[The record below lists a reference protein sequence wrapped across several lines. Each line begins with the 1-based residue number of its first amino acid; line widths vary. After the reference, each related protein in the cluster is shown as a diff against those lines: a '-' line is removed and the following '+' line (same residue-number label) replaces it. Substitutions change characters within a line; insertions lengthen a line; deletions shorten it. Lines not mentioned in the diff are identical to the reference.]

1 MSLFYTMQYVGGIYM
16 TKRNTKE
23 TLKSIK
29 PSPIRAFNDKISG
42 IEGLIKLTLGEPD
55 FPTPRFIKDAAIQSI
70 DKSFNGYSHSKGLA
84 ELRETISGYLKRKY
98 DLDYRAEDQI
108 IVTVGATEA
117 IFVSLYA
124 LLNPGDKVVTAA
136 PNYAVYKTQV
146 NLAGGE
152 FVPVDVTEDDF
163 ILTPER
169 LDKVLTEDKDI
180 KVLLMNHPS
189 NPTGHTYTA
198 EQIKGLAEV
207 VKKHDIWVISDEIY
221 SELTYKGKH
230 VSVAK
235 YLPEHTILING
246 ASKSHSMTGWRMGI
260 VAGPADVLKQIFV
273 IHQGAINAPT
283 TQAQFAGL
291 AAYSEEGD
299 AAIEEMR
306 LEYKIRRDYLLGR
319 FRDMGF
325 DVSTPNGAFYL
336 FIKIPDWFEGD
347 DMDFCLKVAHEAKVG
362 LVPGQA
368 FGEAGKNYFRL
379 SYAANLENL
388 ETAVDRIEAFVEENK
403 PK

>member
-1 MSLFYTMQYVGGIYM
+1 MSRDT
-16 TKRNTKE
+16 RE
-23 TLKSIK
+23 SLKSIK
-29 PSPIRAFNDKISG
+29 PSPIRTFNDQIAD

-55 FPTPRFIKDAAIQSI
+55 FPTPRFIKDAAIKSI
-70 DKSFNGYSHSKGLA
+70 DKSFNGYSHSKGML
-84 ELRETISGYLKRKY
+84 ELRVVISNYLKRKY
-98 DLDYRAEDQI
+98 DVDYRAEDQI

-117 IFVSLYA
+117 IFSTLYS
-124 LLNPGDKVVTAA
+124 LLNPGDKVATPA

-152 FVPVDVTEDDF
+152 FVPIDVTEDGF

-169 LDKVLTEDKDI
+169 LDQVLTADPAI
-180 KVLLMNHPS
+180 KVLMMNHPS

-198 EQIKGLAEV
+198 EQIQALAEII
-207 VKKHDIWVISDEIY
+207 KKHDIWVLSDEIY
-221 SELTYKGKH
+221 AELTYKGKH
-230 VSVAK
+230 VSIAK

-260 VAGPADVLKQIFV
+260 IAGPADVLKQIFV

-325 DVSTPNGAFYL
+325 DVDTPNGAFYL
-336 FIKIPDWFEGD
+336 FIKIPSWFEGD

-379 SYAANLENL
+379 SYAASLEKL
-388 ETAVDRIEAFVEENK
+388 EKAVDRIEAFVEEYK